1 MVQLQD
7 KGRKRVFPTLPLC
20 QARPLWR
27 KPGNGFH
34 VAPRA
39 SAEVKSVLGFQ
50 CPGLTVPSDRAPGGV
65 DRAEQ
70 DCSRLAFQPFPLAA
84 AEDGAGVPP
93 PDLGLQGWPT
103 GLEHPALGLQFTK
116 PWSQV
121 TGKFPA
127 VA

>member
-1 MVQLQD
+1 M
-7 KGRKRVFPTLPLC
+7 
-20 QARPLWR
+20 
-27 KPGNGFH
+27 
-34 VAPRA
+34 
-39 SAEVKSVLGFQ
+39 
-50 CPGLTVPSDRAPGGV
+50 PSDRAPGGV